1 MLRALPRRVFPT
13 TCCKGRLKSQ
23 SEGRG
28 RPQPQKGFSWKA
40 NPKGAVGPRGDCEGL
55 GEASKD
61 TFRFMERNFCAIPL
75 IKSTAG
81 NPLLADGLWEV
92 ES

>member
-13 TCCKGRLKSQ
+13 TCCKGGLKSQ

-28 RPQPQKGFSWKA
+28 RPQPQKGSPWKA
-40 NPKGAVGPRGDCEGL
+40 NPKGAVGPQGDCEGL

-61 TFRFMERNFCAIPL
+61 TLRFMERNFL
-75 IKSTAG
+75 H
-81 NPLLADGLWEV
+81 NPLNKKH
-92 ES
+92 